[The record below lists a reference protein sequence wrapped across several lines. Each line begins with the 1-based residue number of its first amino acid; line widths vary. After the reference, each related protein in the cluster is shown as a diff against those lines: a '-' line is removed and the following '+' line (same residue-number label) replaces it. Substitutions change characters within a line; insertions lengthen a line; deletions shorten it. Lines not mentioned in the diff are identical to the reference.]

1 MRRIKDDRSLF
12 TYIVLGILTLGIYNL
27 WYLHRLVKDVNELC
41 DEDGKRSSGI
51 LAYIV
56 FSILTCGLYSF
67 FWWYRIGDMLER
79 AVKRRGLHNSISGGY
94 VLISMVLGALI
105 CGIASY
111 VGIYKVFDATNEL
124 ANDYN
129 VNIRA
134 RTMYYDKVDE

>member
-12 TYIVLGILTLGIYNL
+12 TYIVLGILTFGIYNL
-27 WYLHRLVKDVNELC
+27 WYLHRLVKDINELC
-41 DEDGKRSSGI
+41 AEDGKRSSGI
-51 LAYIV
+51 LVYIV

-79 AVKRRGLHNSISGGY
+79 AVNRRGINNSISGGY
-94 VLISMVLGALI
+94 VLISMLLGVLI

-111 VGIYKVFDATNEL
+111 VGIYKVFDATNDL

-134 RTMYYDKVDE
+134 KAMYYDKVDE